1 MRKLLLAS
9 IIAIS
14 AAAAMIAPANAG
26 GRVVIGI
33 GNGYYDDYYNDG
45 YRDYYGDRY
54 APRPYYQYDAYDN
67 SYRYHRYHRY
77 HRHHRRCHIELV
89 KHWRHHHR
97 IVEEIRVCEW

>member
-26 GRVVIGI
+26 GRIVIGI
-33 GNGYYDDYYNDG
+33 GNGYDDNYYNDG

-54 APRPYYQYDAYDN
+54 APRYQYDAYDN
-67 SYRYHRYHRY
+67 GFRYHRY
-77 HRHHRRCHIELV
+77 HRHHHRCHIELV

-97 IVEEIRVCEW
+97 IVEEVRVCEW

>member
-33 GNGYYDDYYNDG
+33 GNGYYDDYYNDDYG
-45 YRDYYGDRY
+45 DYYRDRY
-54 APRPYYQYDAYDN
+54 FARPYYQYDAYDN
-67 SYRYHRYHRY
+67 GYRYHRY
-77 HRHHRRCHIELV
+77 HRHHRHCRIELV

>member
-14 AAAAMIAPANAG
+14 AAAAMIVPANAG

-33 GNGYYDDYYNDG
+33 GNAYDDDYYSDG
-45 YRDYYGDRY
+45 YRDYYGERY
-54 APRPYYQYDAYDN
+54 APRPFYQYDAYDN
-67 SYRYHRYHRY
+67 GFRYHRY

>member
-1 MRKLLLAS
+1 MKKLLLAS
-9 IIAIS
+9 IVAI
-14 AAAAMIAPANAG
+14 AAASAMVVPASAG

-33 GNGYYDDYYNDG
+33 GNGYYDDYNGG

-54 APRPYYQYDAYDN
+54 APRRLYQYDTYDN
-67 SYRYHRYHRY
+67 SYRYHRY

-97 IVEEIRVCEW
+97 IIEEIRVCER

>member
-1 MRKLLLAS
+1 ML
-9 IIAIS
+9 IT

-33 GNGYYDDYYNDG
+33 GNGYYDDEYNDSYG
-45 YRDYYGDRY
+45 DYYDRY

-67 SYRYHRYHRY
+67 GFRYHRY
-77 HRHHRRCHIELV
+77 HRHHRHCRIELV

-97 IVEEIRVCEW
+97 IVEEIRVCER

>member
-9 IIAIS
+9 AIAIT

-33 GNGYYDDYYNDG
+33 GNGYYDDDYNDSYG
-45 YRDYYGDRY
+45 DYYDRY

-67 SYRYHRYHRY
+67 GFRYHRY
-77 HRHHRRCHIELV
+77 HRHHRHCRIELV

-97 IVEEIRVCEW
+97 IVEEIRVCER

>member
-9 IIAIS
+9 TIAIA

-26 GRVVIGI
+26 GRIVIGI
-33 GNGYYDDYYNDG
+33 GNGYDDGYYNDG

-54 APRPYYQYDAYDN
+54 YAPRPYYQYDAYDN
-67 SYRYHRYHRY
+67 GFRYHRY
-77 HRHHRRCHIELV
+77 HRHHRHCRIELV